1 MLTLKIFNR
10 KVKIR
15 TFKEML
21 TSEYFE
27 MEGVIEPI
35 KYIALQLNKDVSDL
49 LSVKTNPTV
58 IHRINNIDINS
69 LDIRSL
75 KYQGKVYTDFNI
87 LVYGI
92 HYLAESIHKQ
102 ERENSNLWVFS
113 VALSYKKHG
122 DFDMIKV
129 GVIYNNLLASKAIDV
144 IPIMNYF
151 ISKYYKKKAF
161 TIKNLKL
168 FIQAFPTILKTLI
181 QHSFSFIM
189 RKIKY
194 RNYRKS
200 WEKNY

>member
-1 MLTLKIFNR
+1 
-10 KVKIR
+10 
-15 TFKEML
+15 ML
-21 TSEYFE
+21 TSEYLK
-27 MEGVIEPI
+27 MEGVIDPL

-49 LSVKTNPTV
+49 LAVETNPMV
-58 IHRINNIDINS
+58 FHRISNIDINA
-69 LDIRSL
+69 LDLRSI

-102 ERENSNLWVFS
+102 EKENSNLWVFA

-129 GVIYNNLLASKAIDV
+129 GVIYNHLLASKAMDV

-168 FIQAFPTILKTLI
+168 YMKAFPIILKMLI
-181 QHSFSFIM
+181 QRSYSFIM
-189 RKIKY
+189 RKIKFK
-194 RNYRKS
+194 NYRKS

>member
-1 MLTLKIFNR
+1 MITLRIFER

-15 TFKEML
+15 TFTEML
-21 TSEYFE
+21 TSEYLK
-27 MEGVIEPI
+27 MEGVIDPL

-49 LSVKTNPTV
+49 LAVETNPLV
-58 IHRINNIDINS
+58 FNNIANIDIDA
-69 LDIRSL
+69 LDLRSI
-75 KYQGKVYTDFNI
+75 KYQGKIYTDFNI

-113 VALSYKKHG
+113 VALSFKKHG

-129 GVIYNNLLASKAIDV
+129 GVIYNHLLASKAMDV

-161 TIKNLKL
+161 TIKNLRLYMK
-168 FIQAFPTILKTLI
+168 AFPIILKMLI
-181 QHSFSFIM
+181 QRLSSFIM
-189 RKIKY
+189 RKIKF
-194 RNYRKS
+194 RNSRR
-200 WEKNY
+200 

>member
-1 MLTLKIFNR
+1 MITLRIFER

-15 TFKEML
+15 TFTEML
-21 TSEYFE
+21 TSEYFK
-27 MEGVIEPI
+27 MEGVLEPI

-49 LSVKTNPTV
+49 LAVETNPMV
-58 IHRINNIDINS
+58 FHRIANIDING
-69 LDIRSL
+69 LDLRSI

-92 HYLAESIHKQ
+92 HYLAESIHKM

-113 VALSYKKHG
+113 VALSYKKHS
-122 DFDMIKV
+122 DFDMVKV
-129 GVIYNNLLASKAIDV
+129 GVIYNNLLASKAMDV

-168 FIQAFPTILKTLI
+168 FILAFPIILKMLI
-181 QHSFSFIM
+181 QRLYSFIM
-189 RKIKY
+189 QKTKFRSSLK
-194 RNYRKS
+194 
-200 WEKNY
+200 

>member
-1 MLTLKIFNR
+1 MVTLRIFNR

-15 TFKEML
+15 TFTEML
-21 TSEYFE
+21 TSEYLQ
-27 MEGVIEPI
+27 MEGVINPL

-49 LSVKTNPTV
+49 LAVQTDPRV
-58 IHRINNIDINS
+58 INHIDNIDINS
-69 LDIRSL
+69 LDLRSL
-75 KYQGKVYTDFNI
+75 KYQGELYTDFNI

-129 GVIYNNLLASKAIDV
+129 GVIYNNLLASKAMDV

-151 ISKYYKKKAF
+151 ISKYYKKKVF
-161 TIKNLKL
+161 TIKNSKL
-168 FIQAFPTILKTLI
+168 FIQAFPTILKMLI
-181 QHSFSFIM
+181 QRSYSFIM

-194 RNYRKS
+194 RNYLKS